1 MEKVGERN
9 KELKNK
15 FKFRR
20 VKQVL
25 KDPKVN
31 SYLNI
36 LQKQYFICPIDKAA
50 NNIPFICK
58 KYYVQ
63 VFLKELGLLNTTSN
77 TYQHVNDILHDVLQ
91 QRNNTLDFVCGLKNN
106 DEEFIVFHV
115 FLGSQE
121 CIKYHLVQDL

>member
-1 MEKVGERN
+1 MEKVSERN

-36 LQKQYFICPIDKAA
+36 LQKQYFICLIDKAA

-77 TYQHVNDILHDVLQ
+77 TYQHVMIFFMMFFSNKIILLI
-91 QRNNTLDFVCGLKNN
+91 LFV
-106 DEEFIVFHV
+106 D
-115 FLGSQE
+115 
-121 CIKYHLVQDL
+121 